1 MVHLRSVQLANG
13 ETLGYREREDGD
25 HVLLL
30 VHGNMSTSQH
40 WDVLMEKIDSRFRVI
55 AVDQR
60 GFGTSTYNQRIHS
73 LKDFAEDLKQFT
85 DVLGLKKFSLMGWS
99 MGGGVAMQFAANYPD
114 QVDKLI
120 LLASASTR
128 GYPIYSY
135 DEKGQPIKRL
145 ETREEIEK
153 DPLRAQPI
161 EAAYRNRDKDFLRNL
176 WDTMIY
182 FHKKPDEK
190 RYDIYLE
197 EIMTQRNL
205 VDVYHALNIFN
216 ISDHHNGLVQGTGEV
231 HKITMPVLLI
241 QGKNDLLVTEKMAN
255 EILEDIGENARM
267 VLLEQCGHSPQVEQ
281 LDRLVEEVENF
292 LR

>member
-1 MVHLRSVQLANG
+1 MIHLQSVQLANG
-13 ETLGYREREDGD
+13 ETLGYREREGGD
-25 HVLLL
+25 QVLLL

-40 WDVLMEKIDSRFRVI
+40 WDVLMERIDSRFRLI
-55 AVDQR
+55 AVDLR
-60 GFGTSTYNQRIHS
+60 GFGISTYHQRINS
-73 LKDFAEDLKQFT
+73 LQDFAKDLKQFT
-85 DVLGLKKFSLMGWS
+85 EALGLKRFFLMGWS
-99 MGGGVAMQFAANYPD
+99 MGGGVSMQFAADYPD

-128 GYPIYSY
+128 GYPIYSF

-145 ETREEIEK
+145 ETREEIEM

-161 EAAYRNRDKDFLRNL
+161 EAAYRNRDKEFLRNL

-182 FHKKPDEK
+182 FHKKPDDK
-190 RYDIYLE
+190 QYDIYLE

-205 VDVYHALNIFN
+205 VDVYHALNVFN
-216 ISDHHNGLVQGTGEV
+216 ISDRHSGLVQGTGAV

-241 QGKNDLLVTEKMAN
+241 QGKNDLLVTEAMAH
-255 EILEDIGENARM
+255 EIMEDIGENVRL
-267 VLLEQCGHSPQVEQ
+267 VLLEQCGHSPQVDQ
-281 LDRLVEEVENF
+281 LDRLVEVVENF